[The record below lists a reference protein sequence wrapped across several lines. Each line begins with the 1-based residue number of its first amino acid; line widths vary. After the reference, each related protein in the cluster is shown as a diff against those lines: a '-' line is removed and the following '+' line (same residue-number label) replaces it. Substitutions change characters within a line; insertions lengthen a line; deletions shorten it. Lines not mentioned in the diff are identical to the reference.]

1 MCLASGKIPAMLHV
15 KNLSCTRGERLLFSD
30 ITIALGAG
38 DCLHVRGTNGSG
50 KTSLLRTLVG
60 LSPVEMGTISWRDIA
75 IADSAMNS
83 ELIYLGH
90 HAAVNGDLTALEN
103 LYFANA
109 QDGVAIEPHIA
120 INALQRLGLAGRED
134 LPARVLSAG
143 QKRRVLLARLI
154 TREAKLW
161 VLDEAFNTLD
171 VGAASMLNELIAAH
185 LNGGGVAVLTSHQP
199 LAIARVEILN
209 L

>member
-1 MCLASGKIPAMLHV
+1 MLHV

-30 ITIALGAG
+30 ITIAVGAG

-50 KTSLLRTLVG
+50 KTTLLRTLVG
-60 LSPVEMGTISWRDIA
+60 LSPVETGEISWRGVA

-90 HAAVNGDLTALEN
+90 HAAVNGDLTAFEN
-103 LYFANA
+103 LCFANA
-109 QDGVAIEPHIA
+109 QDGIAIEPKKA
-120 INALQRLGLAGRED
+120 LDALQRLGLSGREE
-134 LPARVLSAG
+134 LPVRVLSAG
-143 QKRRVLLARLI
+143 QKRRVLLARLL

-171 VGAASMLNELIAAH
+171 VGAANLLNELIADH
-185 LNGGGVAVLTSHQP
+185 LQGGGVAVLTSHQP
-199 LAIARVEILN
+199 LAMAGVEVLD